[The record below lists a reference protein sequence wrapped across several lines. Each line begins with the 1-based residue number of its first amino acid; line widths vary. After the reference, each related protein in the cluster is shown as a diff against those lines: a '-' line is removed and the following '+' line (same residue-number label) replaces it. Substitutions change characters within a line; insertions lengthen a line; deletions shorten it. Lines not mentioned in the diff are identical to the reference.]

1 MANNQ
6 EKLLREA
13 FKYQET
19 LESYANA
26 ILHNWNLSKD
36 AVQEAYI
43 LTSLKWQDVEEDFL
57 FAWLKKITRDK
68 AYDIIRKQTKQTAVQ
83 TEIKKLVNKHFESY
97 LDEEIHEEHTARM
110 KTLETCM
117 KKLRPECLN
126 LMVGFYRE
134 QKSCEAL
141 AGTMNRTVNAVRIL
155 LHRTRDNLRRC
166 VKTKSP
172 EHE

>member
-1 MANNQ
+1 MAKNQ
-6 EKLLREA
+6 ERLLREA

-68 AYDIIRKQTKQTAVQ
+68 AYDIIRQQTKQTAAQ
-83 TEIKKLVNKHFESY
+83 EEIRKLVNKHFENH
-97 LDEEIHEEHTARM
+97 LDEEIHEEHTERM
-110 KTLETCM
+110 KVLESCM
-117 KKLRPECLN
+117 SKLRPECLK

-134 QKSCEAL
+134 QKSCETL
-141 AGTMNRTVNAVRIL
+141 AGMMNRTVNAVRIL
-155 LHRTRDNLRRC
+155 LHRTRDNLRKC
-166 VKTKSP
+166 VKTKSL